1 MVITVADAAEGV
13 YDITVVDS
21 YTTTS
26 EITTEEAF
34 LAAVEGYPVGMTV
47 PEVVKVYGIAPS
59 MASSYHDYYTATTG
73 FKFSASSGNAAL
85 TLKMPAGVEIAK
97 VKVEG
102 RAWNKDTATLAIN
115 EGEAQTFM
123 VRDADPNLLETRE
136 FVLATP
142 SETLSF
148 VFTNRV
154 IASKI
159 TLEVAGA
166 VTPPE
171 EIEGTIAHFLAQPL
185 DYVGTLEA
193 VITNL
198 GPYNSFGME
207 DATGAVAF
215 RKSGINAANAP
226 FAVGDKVSGSFK
238 KVDYN
243 GLMQAELQD
252 AAPTVEAGPHAL
264 TLPRVNLN
272 EVGLTAEALGP
283 YQSRLVTGE
292 LLVKSPATVEGNG
305 TITLPLTNGTN
316 DISVRLDYRLPKIA
330 DFDYLKTLVAGDSV
344 VLKGAVIGWFNGPQL
359 AADDAAQLEV
369 IRQMSIEAFL
379 ALEIGAL
386 GKLSG
391 VITNMGPHNSF
402 GMEDATAAVAFRKYN
417 IDSTTTLFA
426 VGDKVSGTFKKADF
440 NGLIQA
446 ELQEDAPTV
455 EAGPHALTLEKVDL
469 GVVGLTAEALAPYQ
483 SRLVTGELT
492 VKTIAAKDGKGNIT
506 LLLTDGTND
515 ITLRLD
521 YRLAKIAEFEYLMA
535 LAVGD
540 VVVLDGAVIGWY
552 NGPQLAADDPVQVV
566 KKVAP

>member
-1 MVITVADAAEGV
+1 M
-13 YDITVVDS
+13 
-21 YTTTS
+21 
-26 EITTEEAF
+26 
-34 LAAVEGYPVGMTV
+34 
-47 PEVVKVYGIAPS
+47 
-59 MASSYHDYYTATTG
+59 
-73 FKFSASSGNAAL
+73 
-85 TLKMPAGVEIAK
+85 
-97 VKVEG
+97 
-102 RAWNKDTATLAIN
+102 
-115 EGEAQTFM
+115 
-123 VRDADPNLLETRE
+123 
-136 FVLATP
+136 
-142 SETLSF
+142 
-148 VFTNRV
+148 FTNRV

-243 GLMQAELQD
+243 GLMQAELQED
-252 AAPTVEAGPHAL
+252 APTVEAGPHTL

-272 EVGLTAEALGP
+272 EVGLTAEALAP

-292 LLVKSPATVEGNG
+292 LSVKTIAAKDGKGN
-305 TITLPLTNGTN
+305 ITLLLTDGTN
-316 DISVRLDYRLPKIA
+316 DITLRLDSRLPKFA
-330 DFDYLKTLVAGDSV
+330 EFEFLMDLVVGDVV
-344 VLKGAVIGWFNGPQL
+344 VLDGAVIGWFNGPQL

-402 GMEDATAAVAFRKYN
+402 GMEDATGAVAFRKSGIN
-417 IDSTTTLFA
+417 SVNAPFA
-426 VGDKVSGTFKKADF
+426 VGDKVSGTFKKVDY
-440 NGLIQA
+440 NGLMQA

-455 EAGPHALTLEKVDL
+455 EAGPHTLTLPRVNLNE
-469 GVVGLTAEALAPYQ
+469 VGLTAEALAPYQ
-483 SRLVTGELT
+483 SRLVTGELS

-540 VVVLDGAVIGWY
+540 VVVLDGALIGWY
-552 NGPQLAADDPVQVV
+552 NVPQLAADDPVQVV
-566 KKVAP
+566 KKVAS